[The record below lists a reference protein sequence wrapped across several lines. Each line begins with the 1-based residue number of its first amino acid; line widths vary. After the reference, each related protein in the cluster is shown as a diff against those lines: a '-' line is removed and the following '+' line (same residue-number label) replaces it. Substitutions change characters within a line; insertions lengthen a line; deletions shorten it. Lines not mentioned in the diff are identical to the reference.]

1 MASAHPRTPV
11 LIGAAQYTFRG
22 APAECPSPQAFM
34 AEAAKRALIDAGI
47 EGGRVDAVDAVGVV
61 GFTLD
66 EVPQMKGLVPTLKN
80 PAAVLA
86 HELGM
91 DAGTTLYTH
100 AGGNTPQAL
109 VNLYCE
115 RIAKGDCDSVL
126 LGGAEFLGSLTKR
139 LKTGVSL
146 EDWADPLPN
155 AAAPEMFGS
164 DRRGQTPYEDRHG
177 ISRPT
182 NVYPLFENAYRHHKG
197 RSIDE
202 HQLAMGELFH
212 PFTKIAAGNPH
223 AWFPTERSAEE
234 LGTVTEANRMIG
246 FPYPKFLNSIIQV
259 DQAAA
264 LILVSSERA
273 DALGIAEEKRL
284 YLHGCAD
291 TYELWNPIDRVN
303 FHSSPAIGVAARETL
318 AMAGKTVADIA
329 AFDLYSCFPIA
340 VELACEELGLAP
352 DDPRGLTLT
361 GGLPYF
367 GGPGNNYAMH
377 GIAEAMT
384 FARQNRGAFALSTA
398 NGWYLTKHAMGLYS
412 SAPVEGQW
420 SRRNPAEYQTDIDTL
435 AHPEIIE
442 APTGTATVE
451 TYTVIHD
458 RDRVRMAIIVGR
470 DESGRRFVANTPDDE
485 ALYRAL
491 ESSDPIGRS
500 GVVSHDADT
509 GLNTFRLED

>member
-47 EGGRVDAVDAVGVV
+47 EGGRMDAVDAVGVV

-273 DALGIAEEKRL
+273 DALGIAEEKRI

-361 GGLPYF
+361 GGLRYNQYHYL
-367 GGPGNNYAMH
+367 GPQEVFQYQEGATITEETVTDTLQFQQGESIVTHHNLDYRVGLKYSILPNLSVKASYNTLH
-377 GIAEAMT
+377 QYLFLLSNTIALAPTDRWKLIDYHTEPMSGQQAS
-384 FARQNRGAFALSTA
+384 F
-398 NGWYLTKHAMGLYS
+398 GLYGS
-412 SAPVEGQW
+412 FCFC
-420 SRRNPAEYQTDIDTL
+420 AEIKVCC
-435 AHPEIIE
+435 AF
-442 APTGTATVE
+442 
-451 TYTVIHD
+451 
-458 RDRVRMAIIVGR
+458 GR
-470 DESGRRFVANTPDDE
+470 ESPWFRH
-485 ALYRAL
+485 
-491 ESSDPIGRS
+491 ES
-500 GVVSHDADT
+500 
-509 GLNTFRLED
+509 L